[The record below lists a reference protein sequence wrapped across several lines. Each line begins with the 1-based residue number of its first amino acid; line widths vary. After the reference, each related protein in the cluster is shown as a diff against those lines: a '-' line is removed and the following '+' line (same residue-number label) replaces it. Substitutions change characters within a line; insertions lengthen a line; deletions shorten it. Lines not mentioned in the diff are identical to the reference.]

1 MTYIKII
8 MKTLWLKKLV
18 KRVRRFDIRSVGAFF
33 AYYLGGIYDR
43 VDRHHMFMQAGG
55 LSFSAFVCIIPMTLI
70 VFSFVG
76 GFFERPSV
84 ANEINT
90 FIDRLIPYE
99 EYATYIKGLVFERV
113 DEFRIYKSLAGWIG
127 LIGLF
132 FAASALFS
140 TMRTALNTVYRI
152 RNRQTV
158 LIGKLRDFG
167 LVLLVMIYF
176 LLSTTVLPGIQII
189 MKFAQKLGF
198 WNVLGADRMEDLTIG
213 VASFVLIFT
222 AFFIMYLLV
231 PQKKLPR
238 KAILVSALSSAVLW
252 ELARY
257 LFGFYV
263 MNVATGNIKRVY
275 GAYALVIVV
284 AFWIY
289 FTSIVF
295 IIGAEI
301 GQLYRERRKRAV
313 VKARRD
319 SDR

>member
-1 MTYIKII
+1 
-8 MKTLWLKKLV
+8 
-18 KRVRRFDIRSVGAFF
+18 
-33 AYYLGGIYDR
+33 
-43 VDRHHMFMQAGG
+43 
-55 LSFSAFVCIIPMTLI
+55 
-70 VFSFVG
+70 
-76 GFFERPSV
+76 
-84 ANEINT
+84 
-90 FIDRLIPYE
+90 
-99 EYATYIKGLVFERV
+99 
-113 DEFRIYKSLAGWIG
+113 
-127 LIGLF
+127 
-132 FAASALFS
+132 
-140 TMRTALNTVYRI
+140 
-152 RNRQTV
+152 
-158 LIGKLRDFG
+158 
-167 LVLLVMIYF
+167 
-176 LLSTTVLPGIQII
+176 

-238 KAILVSALSSAVLW
+238 KAILISALSSAVLW